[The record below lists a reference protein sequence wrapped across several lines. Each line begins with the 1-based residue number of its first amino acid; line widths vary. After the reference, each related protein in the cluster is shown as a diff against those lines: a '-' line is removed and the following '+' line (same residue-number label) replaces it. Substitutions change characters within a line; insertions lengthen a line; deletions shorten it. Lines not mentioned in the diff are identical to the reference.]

1 MLHFVL
7 VIVAAAQ
14 LSVAM
19 PAYTTSLKAS
29 RVAEKSNFC
38 VLPQEFVVR
47 DFHVWIPQADDNS
60 SIIINFGYTD
70 DSVMPAIV
78 TECHLNQTSINVGA
92 AGLAPRY
99 ACDNALVNFIWSKGT
114 LTLIE
119 KACPHETQSRP
130 YEATGVLK
138 PKLNCFK
145 SMRDS
150 KIGGGVACAS
160 TPKVMSAEFISLQP
174 TPN

>member
-19 PAYTTSLKAS
+19 PAYTTYLKAS

-119 KACPHETQSRP
+119 KACPHETQLS
-130 YEATGVLK
+130 
-138 PKLNCFK
+138 
-145 SMRDS
+145 S
-150 KIGGGVACAS
+150 
-160 TPKVMSAEFISLQP
+160 SLLSY
-174 TPN
+174 

>member
-7 VIVAAAQ
+7 TIVAAAQ
-14 LSVAM
+14 LAVAI
-19 PAYTTSLKAS
+19 PAYTTSLKTS
-29 RVAEKSNFC
+29 RVAEKSSFC
-38 VLPQEFVVR
+38 VLPQDFVVR

-92 AGLAPRY
+92 AGLAPR
-99 ACDNALVNFIWSKGT
+99 
-114 LTLIE
+114 
-119 KACPHETQSRP
+119 SRP

-150 KIGGGVACAS
+150 KIGGGIACAS